1 MVDIVKNIAEK
12 IDAVTQ
18 LSIDV
23 NSGKIFPSL
32 TDILN
37 SLLSTTI
44 GGFGYFSYISSV
56 LRNRLLSLN
65 SIEYFSG
72 YVLQLPYD
80 YKEGSSTTIISNNV
94 GDYNY
99 NQTTNIQWNENNSSM
114 IPQDDSTSSSFY
126 NENSLLYKTKMM
138 FNNKMIDTIVSRFHT
153 EGYNDSGDNL
163 GKVSTPAYGM
173 SRGRNLLT
181 KEAENGENPFTDGY
195 ENPYCRVWTHYHQY
209 NSIDKLIRPFIKD
222 GSPTS
227 IGELQKPWTFIRG
240 SNGANK
246 LNKGTVMNKNGF
258 VNIATTYEP
267 DSAMKIPTKKCMF
280 SIENLAWKGYSKY
293 DFEKSLS
300 WEQRGPMGG
309 RIMWFPPYD
318 LSFSENTN
326 VNWNA
331 DSFIGRGEKVYTYVD
346 TDRSGTLHFKL
357 VVDHPSI
364 INYYEGNNKYSNNSS
379 SNSLLDQPIGI
390 TIDEKFGNAEAISE
404 LNKSARQSLQ
414 NILDSG
420 FNNNNNRTKTV
431 KGNGEA
437 KDTEL
442 LRFFAGCD
450 TIEGKA
456 KNLTDETVQETIS
469 ILNRPTKKTD
479 NKTSNE
485 VFTEEEPETEGKF
498 IFYVYYPNNYS
509 GVDDKP
515 GNTVEAMAY
524 LLNGM
529 VCQKQSDGTTD
540 GFLQFNNLRN
550 ELVSSGV
557 GNGYEMS
564 RTYGVSHGYSEGG
577 QYGSIKGKYMNWQY
591 RVDKS
596 TVDQKLLYESNEVD
610 EDSTTSGSQNGL
622 NIDKSL
628 GWQDADYSF
637 AEFAYAASG
646 IELIKNKASSIS
658 GFDDNVSKIKE
669 ILSNGEV
676 LKITSEGLAN
686 THGNNSSEVTN
697 EERNETLARNR
708 GQSVLNWLSS
718 LEKFKSVE
726 MVSDTY
732 DVDMTTTKN
741 VSDIDAKK
749 KRAAKVTVYYKVTS
763 TKNLSDSE
771 QEQSEDKTATNFQED
786 RIVKYAES
794 PDGSIEYGS
803 YVNPETKEAL
813 YFVKK
818 DGEWQPDTEQS
829 DDDVNNMLTTVVS
842 KTQKDSFNNFR
853 YDQEYHFF
861 KVLKEKAPFVF
872 EKFTEKIKYFTPAFH
887 SMTPEGF
894 NGRLNFLHQCTRQG
908 NTVGLSDTNAKT
920 ATNLAFGAPPVCVL
934 RLGDFYYT
942 KIVITSVSHSF
953 DPLVWDLNSEG
964 IGVQPLIADV
974 TINFNFIGGS
984 DLNGP
989 IARLQNAMT
998 FNYYANTGVYDNRAD
1013 SVEYGDYGDIKNY
1026 TAYTTPMTD

>member
-1 MVDIVKNIAEK
+1 MVEIVKDIAKK

-23 NSGKIFPSL
+23 NSGKAFPSIS
-32 TDILN
+32 DILN
-37 SLLSTTI
+37 SLLSTSI
-44 GGFGYFSYISSV
+44 NGFGYFSYISSI

-65 SIEYFSG
+65 SIEYFNN

-80 YKEGSSTTIISNNV
+80 YKSGMNTTIVSNNI
-94 GDYNY
+94 GDYDY
-99 NQTTNIQWNENNSSM
+99 NNLSNIQWNENNSSM
-114 IPQDDSTSSSFY
+114 IPQDDSTTSSFY

-153 EGYNDSGDNL
+153 EGYNDYEDNL

-173 SRGRNLLT
+173 SKGRNLLT

-209 NSIDKLIRPFIKD
+209 NSIDKLIRPFVKD

-227 IGELQKPWTFIRG
+227 IGELQKSWTFIRG
-240 SNGANK
+240 NKGAEK
-246 LNKGTVMNKNGF
+246 LNKGTVLNKNGF
-258 VNIATTYEP
+258 VNIAPTYE
-267 DSAMKIPTKKCMF
+267 ANKNLKISTKKCMF

-293 DFEKSLS
+293 DFEKALS

-318 LSFSENTN
+318 LSFSESTN
-326 VNWNA
+326 VNWNS
-331 DSFIGRGEKVYTYVD
+331 DTFIGRGEKVYTYID

-364 INYYEGNNKYSNNSS
+364 INYYEGNNKYSNSSLNNNNFELSS
-379 SNSLLDQPIGI
+379 SNVNSL
-390 TIDEKFGNAEAISE
+390 N
-404 LNKSARQSLQ
+404 RQVEQ
-414 NILDSG
+414 NIQTVLDSG
-420 FNNNNNRTKTV
+420 FNGKNSMLNKSV

-450 TIEGKA
+450 TIEGRA
-456 KNLTDETVQETIS
+456 KNLTDETVQENVS
-469 ILNRPTKKTD
+469 ILDRKSSEDN

-485 VFTEEEPETEGKF
+485 VFTEDEPETEGKF
-498 IFYVYYPNNYS
+498 VFYVYYPNNYS

-524 LLNGM
+524 LINGI
-529 VCQKQSDGTTD
+529 VCQKKSDGTTD
-540 GFLQFNNLRN
+540 GFLQFNNLKN

-564 RTYGVSHGYSEGG
+564 KVYGVSHGYSDDGE
-577 QYGSIKGKYMNWQY
+577 YGSIKGKFMNWQY

-596 TVDQKLLYESNEVD
+596 TVDQKLLYKSNEVD
-610 EDSTTSGSQNGL
+610 EDVSKSGSQNGL

-637 AEFAYAASG
+637 AEFAYAISG
-646 IELIKNKASSIS
+646 IELIKSKASSIS
-658 GFDDNVSKIKE
+658 GFDDNVSKIKD
-669 ILSNGEV
+669 ILSNGTIT
-676 LKITSEGLAN
+676 KITSDGLAN
-686 THGNNSSEVTN
+686 THGNNPSEVTN
-697 EERNETLARNR
+697 EERNTTLARNR
-708 GQSVLNWLSS
+708 GQSVLNWLSNID
-718 LEKFKSVE
+718 KFKNVE
-726 MVSDTY
+726 MTCDTY
-732 DVDMTTTKN
+732 EVDMTTTKN

-749 KRAAKVTVYYKVTS
+749 KRAAKVTIYYKVTS

-771 QEQSEDKTATNFQED
+771 QEPSSDKTYTNFQED

-794 PDGSIEYGS
+794 PDGSIDYGS
-803 YVNPETKEAL
+803 YVNPETKETL
-813 YFVKK
+813 YFIKK
-818 DGEWQPDTEQS
+818 DGVWQPDTEKS
-829 DDDVNNMLTTVVS
+829 DDDVNNMSIISIS
-842 KTQKDSFNNFR
+842 KSQENGFNNIR

-872 EKFTEKIKYFTPAFH
+872 DKFTEKIKYFTPAFH

-894 NGRLNFLHQCTRQG
+894 NGRLNFLQQCTRQG
-908 NTVGLSDTNAKT
+908 NTVGLSDTNSKT
-920 ATNLAFGAPPVCVL
+920 ATNLSFGAPPVCVL

-942 KIVITSVSHSF
+942 KIVITNVSYTY

-974 TINFNFIGGS
+974 TLSFNFIGGS

-998 FNYYANTGVYDNRAD
+998 FNYYANTSVYDNRSD
-1013 SVEYGDYGDIKNY
+1013 SVEYGEYGDIKEYN
-1026 TAYTTPMTD
+1026 AYITPTSD